1 MISFIIPAYNEQ
13 ANIGRTLQALH
24 QAVQSLDTAHEIL
37 VVDDA
42 STDRTAS
49 LAAAGGARVLTV
61 RKRHI
66 AATRNVGARAA
77 TGEYL
82 FFIDADTWVN
92 APLLCAAVR
101 TLQQGAVGGG
111 SRFRFDRP
119 LPWYGKIAERVVPP
133 LYSLAGLA
141 SGSFLFC
148 TRSAFEAVGGFD
160 ERRYASEEVWLSLA
174 LRKQGRFVILREHVI
189 TSGRKL
195 RVYSLRET
203 FQLFGY
209 LLRTGPRALRR
220 RQGLEFWY
228 GERRADTTKAERE
241 SG

>member
-1 MISFIIPAYNEQ
+1 MRQ
-13 ANIGRTLQALH
+13 
-24 QAVQSLDTAHEIL
+24 
-37 VVDDA
+37 
-42 STDRTAS
+42 
-49 LAAAGGARVLTV
+49 LATPE
-61 RKRHI
+61 H
-66 AATRNVGARAA
+66 TRQR
-77 TGEYL
+77 GEYL

-92 APLLCAAVR
+92 APLLHAAVR
-101 TLQQGAVGGG
+101 ALQQGAVGGG

-119 LPWYGKIAERVVPP
+119 LPWYGKIAERIVPP

-174 LRKQGRFVILREHVI
+174 LRKRGRFVILREHVI

-209 LLRTGPRALRR
+209 LLRTGPRALRQR
-220 RQGLEFWY
+220 EGLEFWY
-228 GERRADTTKAERE
+228 GERRVDTAKPEE

>member
-13 ANIGRTLQALH
+13 DNIGRTLQALH
-24 QAVQSLDTAHEIL
+24 QAVRSLDTACEIL
-37 VVDDA
+37 VVDDS
-42 STDRTAS
+42 STDRTAP
-49 LAAAGGARVLTV
+49 LAAAGGACVLAV

-66 AATRNVGARAA
+66 AATRNAGARAA
-77 TGEYL
+77 KGDYL
-82 FFIDADTWVN
+82 FFIDADTWIN
-92 APLLCAAVR
+92 APLLHAAVHALR
-101 TLQQGAVGGG
+101 QGAVGGG

-119 LPWYGKIAERVVPP
+119 LPWYGKIAERIVPP

-160 ERRYASEEVWLSLA
+160 EARYASEEVWLSLA
-174 LRKQGRFVILREHVI
+174 LRKRGRFVILREHVI

-203 FQLFGY
+203 FRLFGY
-209 LLRTGPRALRR
+209 LLRTGPRALHQRE
-220 RQGLEFWY
+220 GLEFWY
-228 GERRADTTKAERE
+228 GERRADTSEPEE

>member
-13 ANIGRTLQALH
+13 ANIGRTLQTL
-24 QAVQSLDTAHEIL
+24 QESVQSLDTAHEIL

-49 LAAAGGARVLTV
+49 LAAAGGARVLAV

-66 AATRNVGARAA
+66 AATRNAGARVT

-92 APLLCAAVR
+92 ASLLHAAVQALR
-101 TLQQGAVGGG
+101 QGAVGGG

-119 LPWYGKIAERVVPP
+119 LPWYGKIAERIVPP

-148 TRSAFEAVGGFD
+148 TRSAFEAAGGFD
-160 ERRYASEEVWLSLA
+160 ERRYASEEIWLSLT
-174 LRKQGRFVILREHVI
+174 LRKQGRFVILRAHVI

-209 LLRTGPRALRR
+209 LLRTGPRALQQ

-228 GERRADTTKAERE
+228 GERRADTTKPEE